1 MLLGLDL
8 LAGAVKASLSYA
20 RLPYLMSLR
29 EGREEKVDRTVGVI
43 EKPRLRSSL
52 RLAMAFFHFLLAG
65 LLPIILQVYGVAL
78 DIWLVLF
85 YLVLEMALVNILEF
99 LIEGMILKST
109 EENAIRLSALG
120 GFINTIFSPLAGLL
134 MGSWVKTPTRSL
146 WRP

>member
-52 RLAMAFFHFLLAG
+52 RLAMAFFHFLFGWSLAYHLAG
-65 LLPIILQVYGVAL
+65 L
-78 DIWLVLF
+78 W
-85 YLVLEMALVNILEF
+85 
-99 LIEGMILKST
+99 
-109 EENAIRLSALG
+109 R
-120 GFINTIFSPLAGLL
+120 GFGYLAGVVL
-134 MGSWVKTPTRSL
+134 SRSGDGL
-146 WRP
+146 GQYP